1 MPVSMTLYEQ
11 LREALA
17 AFIAASSTRDA
28 GKIGAALNCV
38 LELEARLPAD
48 APERLR
54 HFLSRR
60 SYQKA
65 LEFLNQSLPRE

>member
-1 MPVSMTLYEQ
+1 MPAMTMLHEQ

-17 AFIAASSTRDA
+17 DFIRASATRDA
-28 GKIGAALNCV
+28 GTISATLNRV
-38 LELEARLPAD
+38 LELESQLPAD